1 MMKQM
6 NLLEEHLEV
15 KLFDRTHRGLT
26 LTKAGRSLYQDARYM
41 IQYCQDSLIRA
52 KNAMQES
59 DNVIRIGSSLTT
71 PAISIL
77 LVESLMRQCW
87 NFVSVPDW
95 KW

>member
-1 MMKQM
+1 MKQM

>member
-87 NFVSVPDW
+87 NFVSVLDW